1 MNDPEM
7 AEVTR
12 KVKSG
17 ELIGMQDYY
26 PCFCEIGPLESPQ
39 TFIFMKQPNDSF
51 EEIKESIRR
60 FIRIDSFSTDRGSLL
75 SLKIEFVTYPYLREL
90 VGLIGEL
97 RKRHLGT
104 LLVTLPDSKIREAI
118 LDAGSPTDRKTIL
131 QLENQEI
138 WLLVVAPSNLRTF
151 YSFEINE
158 GQNDRL
164 RSCRLQVDANISR
177 IHPTILQFN
186 SVRDMFLNDAPPLRS
201 ALFETWSTFD
211 KSGRL
216 IATNTK
222 DFEHFVLDRVSTL
235 CDFPLENL
243 Y

>member
-12 KVKSG
+12 IVESG
-17 ELIGMQDYY
+17 ELLGMQDYF
-26 PCFCEIGPLESPQ
+26 PCFCEIGPIERPQ

-51 EEIKESIRR
+51 EELKKSIRR

-97 RKRHLGT
+97 RNCRLGT
-104 LLVTLPDSKIREAI
+104 PFVTLPESKIRESI

-131 QLENQEI
+131 QLENQER

-151 YSFEINE
+151 HSFEINE
-158 GQNDRL
+158 GQNGRL
-164 RSCRLQVDANISR
+164 RSCRLEADANISR
-177 IHPTILQFN
+177 IHPTMLQFN
-186 SVRDMFLNDAPPLRS
+186 SVRDMFLNNALPLRS
-201 ALFETWSTFD
+201 VLFETWSTFD

-216 IATNTK
+216 IVTNTG

-243 Y
+243 F